1 MLDML
6 DWCQRNGGLTMG
18 LMDKADDIKREMQ
31 EKREST
37 DIDDKALE
45 KLRNRNK
52 NEEQPD
58 KD

>member
-1 MLDML
+1 
-6 DWCQRNGGLTMG
+6 MG
-18 LMDKADDIKREMQ
+18 LMDKAKDIKRQMQ

-45 KLRNRNK
+45 KLRNRQRSQ
-52 NEEQPD
+52 EEQID